1 MFVRYAILQW
11 CLRPLLHPRCGRRTN
26 RSSTSLVSNGY
37 TGECHLQGI
46 LPWKLQHTHLN
57 THFKSDQ
64 KPWREMCVF
73 FFLSSMDAWRWS
85 LMIMFISWGW
95 GLGNSVAW
103 IKENGGRARG
113 RCFFHFYAD
122 SVWLSFIGGLLIS
135 YRSTWHVQPW
145 LCICPC
151 CTMCITKLLYQ

>member
-11 CLRPLLHPRCGRRTN
+11 CLRSLLHPRCGRRTN

-46 LPWKLQHTHLN
+46 LPWKLHHTHWF
-57 THFKSDQ
+57 TDSKVIKSLEE
-64 KPWREMCVF
+64 KCVL

-135 YRSTWHVQPW
+135 YRSTRHVQPW